1 MVRIS
6 VISLQPIGD
15 PTFTSMN
22 GNVNVSENETKIQ
35 INMIGYSG
43 TNNFNFSEVFQGNL
57 KIVPKSDTGTYFVME
72 IQKSNT
78 IDLRNHEGSF
88 DDSTV
93 QVLQVI
99 EAVCDNNEKIEVKN
113 LYRSN
118 GTIAIII
125 INIYPQFYVLSN

>member
-1 MVRIS
+1 
-6 VISLQPIGD
+6 
-15 PTFTSMN
+15 MN
-22 GNVNVSENETKIQ
+22 GNVKVGENGTKIQ
-35 INMIGYSG
+35 ISMIGYSG

-57 KIVPKSDTGTYFVME
+57 RVVPKSVTGTYFVME

-78 IDLRNHEGSF
+78 IDLDNHEGSF
-88 DDSTV
+88 DESTA

-99 EAVCDNNEKIEVKN
+99 EVVCDNNEKIEVKN

-118 GTIAIII
+118 GTIATIS